1 MKSGYPENYRKEVVQ
16 SSVIGYE
23 RQIAADEA
31 GVTPLYR
38 PRSWNKEERKNKKRL
53 KKSSWYRPADVV
65 LFVPATPEAELANQA
80 REVVEGEGK
89 RLDIKVKV
97 VERGGPTMKQHLVRT
112 DMGRSIPCPGDNC
125 PICLTNPGEGG
136 GAKHHRSGALYSGS
150 CLICP
155 AEV

>member
-1 MKSGYPENYRKEVVQ
+1 MKSGYPENYRKEVLQ

-65 LFVPATPEAELANQA
+65 LFVPATPEAELANKA

-112 DMGRSIPCPGDNC
+112 DMKTARRPNC
-125 PICLTNPGEGG
+125 HNPSWTGSPPKP
-136 GAKHHRSGALYSGS
+136 ARQHQWNHSLVALKGK
-150 CLICP
+150 
-155 AEV
+155 